1 MSDSA
6 LVPTSGIEPDP
17 ARQVSGPPGVELSRT
32 RIALAPDRS
41 PFYRPGLIYS
51 RRSAVR
57 PENDR
62 WGAAD
67 SSSRLPCVKGAV
79 SRIG

>member
-41 PFYRPGLIYS
+41 PFYRPGLIYT
-51 RRSAVR
+51 RRFHHCGGC
-57 PENDR
+57 
-62 WGAAD
+62 GAAD